1 MTTVTY
7 TEEEYMELRKLNEAI
22 MRLQTA
28 QSQLT
33 MAMFRMND
41 YKSFSERRDKIAK
54 DLDQLIMDMGEVYL
68 AKESKE

>member
-1 MTTVTY
+1 
-7 TEEEYMELRKLNEAI
+7 MELRKLNEAI
-22 MRLQTA
+22 MHLQVA

-41 YKSFSERRDKIAK
+41 YKLFSERRDRIAK

-68 AKESKE
+68 LKESKE

>member
-1 MTTVTY
+1 MTMVTY
-7 TEEEYMELRKLNEAI
+7 TEEEYEELRKLNEAI
-22 MRLQTA
+22 MHLQVA

-54 DLDQLIMDMGEVYL
+54 DLDQLITDMGEVYL
-68 AKESKE
+68 TKESKE

>member
-22 MRLQTA
+22 MHLQEA

-33 MAMFRMND
+33 KAMFRIND
-41 YKSFSERRDKIAK
+41 YKSFSERRDRIAK
-54 DLDQLIMDMGEVYL
+54 DLDQLVMDMGEVYL

>member
-22 MRLQTA
+22 VHLQVA

-41 YKSFSERRDKIAK
+41 YKSFTERRDRIAK

-68 AKESKE
+68 TKESKE

>member
-1 MTTVTY
+1 MVTY

-22 MRLQTA
+22 MHLQVA

-54 DLDQLIMDMGEVYL
+54 DLDQLITDMGEVYL
-68 AKESKE
+68 TKESKE

>member
-1 MTTVTY
+1 MCKY
-7 TEEEYMELRKLNEAI
+7 TEEEYEELRKLNEAI
-22 MRLQTA
+22 MHLQVA

-41 YKSFSERRDKIAK
+41 YKLFSERRDRIAK

-68 AKESKE
+68 KKESKE

>member
-7 TEEEYMELRKLNEAI
+7 TEEEYTALLRLNEAI
-22 MRLQTA
+22 LHLEDA

-33 MAMFRMND
+33 KAMFRMND
-41 YKSFSERRDKIAK
+41 YKSFTERRDKIAK

-68 AKESKE
+68 LKESKE